1 MKPIQTVLSGWL
13 QLPNDCTWGNRM
25 LLALVGEL
33 THMWP
38 LDRSL
43 REREALTLV
52 TDNRHT
58 HTHRVS

>member
-1 MKPIQTVLSGWL
+1 
-13 QLPNDCTWGNRM
+13 M